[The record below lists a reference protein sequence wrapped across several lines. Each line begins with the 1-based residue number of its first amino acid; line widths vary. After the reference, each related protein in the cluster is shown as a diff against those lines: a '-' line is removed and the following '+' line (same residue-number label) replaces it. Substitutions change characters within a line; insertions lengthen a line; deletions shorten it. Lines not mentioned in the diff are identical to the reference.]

1 MKKGSTLFLKL
12 IVILIGLP
20 VLALCILW
28 LPSVVDYLPLL
39 VIVGLY
45 VTAISF
51 FFALFQALKL
61 LNYIDRNES
70 FSELSVHALKNIKLC
85 AIIICII
92 YVIILPLIYPLADA
106 DDAPGLLAIPI
117 VFLFAS
123 SVISVF
129 ASVLERL
136 FKEALNLKSKN
147 DSTL

>member
-123 SVISVF
+123 SVIAVF
-129 ASVLERL
+129 SSVLERL
-136 FKEALNLKSKN
+136 FKEALNLKSKS

>member
-28 LPSVVDYLPLL
+28 LPSVVGYLPLL

-85 AIIICII
+85 AIMICII
-92 YVIILPLIYPLADA
+92 YVIIIPLIYPLADA

-123 SVISVF
+123 SVIAVF
-129 ASVLERL
+129 TSVLERL
-136 FKEALNLKSKN
+136 FKEALNLKSKS